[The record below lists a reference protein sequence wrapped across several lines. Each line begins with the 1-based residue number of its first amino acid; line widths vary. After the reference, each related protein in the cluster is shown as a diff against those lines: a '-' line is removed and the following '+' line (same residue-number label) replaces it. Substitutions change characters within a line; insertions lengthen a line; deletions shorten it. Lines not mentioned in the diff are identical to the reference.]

1 MYLSI
6 FVCFSAAVVISFFLC
21 WAPFHAQRMGY
32 VLFKQYHSAE
42 WYRTINEFLMY
53 ASGIC
58 YYASSTMNPILYN
71 MMSAKYRQA
80 FQKTLCGITQG
91 KFVIISKVFNKE

>member
-32 VLFKQYHSAE
+32 VFFKEHHVF
-42 WYRTINEFLMY
+42 RTINEYLVFI
-53 ASGIC
+53 SGIC